1 MRIAYPSVRALPG
14 AVAAF
19 CLVLSTPAGAQCRL
33 CEDAGPVI
41 AQRGGN
47 GRALRI
53 DIDTGIDFARYVH
66 LNDDEGYAELDPVTG
81 ERRTSGGL
89 GELGGIAVTAR
100 VTLEGEPGR
109 AVLVDFPDHITLH
122 APGGDKLEL
131 TRLQTDLPAQ
141 PRLGSDGFL
150 RFSVGGRITADRRDA
165 GRFHGRIRVS
175 ARYE

>member
-1 MRIAYPSVRALPG
+1 MAYPFVRAVP
-14 AVAAF
+14 VAIAAL
-19 CLVLSTPAGAQCRL
+19 CLLSAMPAEAQCRL
-33 CEDAGPVI
+33 CEDAGPIV

-66 LNDDEGYAELDPVTG
+66 LNDEEGYAELDPVTG

-109 AVLVDFPDHITLH
+109 AVTVDFPDSITLR

-131 TRLQTDLPAQ
+131 TALRTDLPAQ
-141 PRLGSDGFL
+141 PRLGTDGFL